1 MNAEASFAPLRVAVI
16 GCGGQGRYNLERLL
30 RVPGVACVAG
40 CDVYDLSLRAM
51 AAFAHLPEADLTSD
65 YRRVLERN
73 DVDAVMITTPPTTHC
88 EITIAA
94 LDAGKHV
101 FCEKLMA
108 TEIDDAKAMARAANR
123 TGKVLQ
129 IGHQRAAS
137 PGYRHAFQLIRNEN
151 AVGKITHVRAH
162 WNRNGSWRR
171 GVSPDGNLLADADY
185 WNDAEHLVNWRL
197 YNRTS
202 AGLMAELGSHQIHIV
217 NWFLNSAPIAVM
229 GVGGVDYWR
238 DGRDVW
244 DNVQCIF
251 EYPGGVALTYQSL
264 TTNQFDGFQ
273 EEFMG
278 DRGTLITTVGDD
290 GKDRGW
296 LYREPDAERLE
307 WEEFAQRQAGIY
319 GREGIV
325 LAASASTRLATGAK
339 LDETALD
346 AGENDRDAYE
356 WQFIRWAASI
366 REGAPV
372 SCDAME
378 GLRTA
383 VATLKA
389 NEAMR
394 LKTRVEIPPELY
406 EPLKD

>member
-1 MNAEASFAPLRVAVI
+1 MTIKENHAPLRVGLI

-30 RVPGVACVAG
+30 RVPGVSCAAAC
-40 CDVYDLSLRAM
+40 DIYDLNLRAI
-51 AAFAHLPEADLTSD
+51 AVYANLTDDALTSD
-65 YRRVLERN
+65 YRRLLERR
-73 DVDAVMITTPPTTHC
+73 DIDAVMITTPPTTHHDM
-88 EITIAA
+88 TIAA
-94 LDAGKHV
+94 LEAGKHV

-108 TEIDDAKAMARAANR
+108 TEIEDAKDMARAAAHS
-123 TGKVLQ
+123 GKVLQ

-137 PGYRHAFQLIRNEN
+137 PGYRHACHLLQNEN
-151 AVGKITHVRAH
+151 ACGKITHVRAH

-171 GVSPDGNLLADADY
+171 SVPPNGKIVANADY
-185 WNDAEHLVNWRL
+185 WRDAEHLVNWRL

-217 NWFLNSAPIAVM
+217 NWFLNAAPTAVM

-251 EYPGGVALTYQSL
+251 EYPGGVTLTYQSL

-296 LYREPDAERLE
+296 LYREPQAERLE
-307 WEEFAQRQAGIY
+307 WEEYALRQAGVY

-325 LAASASTRLATGAK
+325 LSASASTRRATGAK
-339 LDETALD
+339 LDEMTLAAEPD
-346 AGENDRDAYE
+346 DRDAYE
-356 WQFIRWAASI
+356 WEFIRWAASI

-378 GLRTA
+378 GLKTT

-394 LKTRVEIPPELY
+394 TKTRVEIPPEFYAL
-406 EPLKD
+406 